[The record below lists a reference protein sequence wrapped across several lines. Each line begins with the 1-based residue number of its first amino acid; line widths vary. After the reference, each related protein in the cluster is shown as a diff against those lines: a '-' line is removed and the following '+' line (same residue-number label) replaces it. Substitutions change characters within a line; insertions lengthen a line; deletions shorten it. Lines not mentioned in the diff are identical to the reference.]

1 MSAVLLGGLAYLAPL
16 LVLLG
21 PLLARRYPGAAALA
35 GRPPVRRRPRAAR
48 AVAPDGRTVIPAP
61 RGPALLALSRA
72 GRPPPRPA
80 PA

>member
-1 MSAVLLGGLAYLAPL
+1 MSAALLGGLAYLAPL

-21 PLLARRYPGAAALA
+21 PLLARRYPGAAALP
-35 GRPPVRRRPRAAR
+35 GRTPVRRPRAAR
-48 AVAPDGRTVIPAP
+48 AAAPDGRTVIPAP